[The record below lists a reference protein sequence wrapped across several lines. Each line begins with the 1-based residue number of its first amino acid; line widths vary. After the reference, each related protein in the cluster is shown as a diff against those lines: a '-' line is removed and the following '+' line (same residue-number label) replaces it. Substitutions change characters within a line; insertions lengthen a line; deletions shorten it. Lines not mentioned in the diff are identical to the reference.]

1 MYGCRDGC
9 FTGNFSK
16 KKRRMKNLIT
26 IRNAKY
32 TDIDQM
38 VLLLKDL
45 FLIEADFQF
54 DPDCQA
60 RGLRLMIDGCGKNRC
75 VQVAVAADEVVGMCT
90 VQTLISTAEGA
101 IVALIE
107 DMVVTKM
114 WQGKAVGSRL
124 LKAVENWA
132 EDRGISRLQLL
143 ADRNNKSAIDFY
155 KEMDWQLTE
164 LVCVRKMLR

>member
-1 MYGCRDGC
+1 
-9 FTGNFSK
+9 
-16 KKRRMKNLIT
+16 MKNLIT